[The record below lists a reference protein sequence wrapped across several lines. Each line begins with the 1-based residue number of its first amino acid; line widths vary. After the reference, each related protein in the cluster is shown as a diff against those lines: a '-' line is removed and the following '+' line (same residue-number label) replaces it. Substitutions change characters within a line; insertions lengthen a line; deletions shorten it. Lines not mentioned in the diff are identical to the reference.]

1 MNIIKK
7 FRKSEKGSITVM
19 VLSAMLFLI
28 GVITVSYFAMSNKSI
43 DQNKKVSQIAKQY
56 KASDEKMEKEYQKAV
71 NNVSLTI
78 EQAQSKGMFEK
89 KSNTEL
95 VDDYG
100 NKIVI
105 PAGFKVTNDA
115 KNVTEGIVIEDENG
129 NQFVWIPVGEIYTD
143 VENTQLGKKTIKL
156 GRYQFAEDGTE
167 TEYTGDY
174 IEETFKE
181 HDSNYGNVIAK
192 DIENFKISSINNNG
206 YYIGRYEA
214 RKNSEGN
221 ISEVGTDTVYNNVS
235 QADAAKIARNMYDE
249 TLEFTSDLVNSY
261 AWDTAIV
268 FLQRFDNRTNKKIG
282 TYSRQDSLNTD
293 NIAIQG
299 TNNLKDIEKQDKICN
314 VCDMSSNCL
323 EWSTETYKSVEAP
336 FVVRG
341 GVFNDNN
348 LYTSG
353 RVNTN
358 GNSIT
363 SCMSFRPIL
372 YLK

>member
-293 NIAIQG
+293 NIAI
-299 TNNLKDIEKQDKICN
+299 T
-314 VCDMSSNCL
+314 
-323 EWSTETYKSVEAP
+323 
-336 FVVRG
+336 R
-341 GVFNDNN
+341 
-348 LYTSG
+348 
-353 RVNTN
+353 
-358 GNSIT
+358 
-363 SCMSFRPIL
+363 
-372 YLK
+372 